1 MSCLISTNDNNEL
14 KILQQLNQVSLNLQA
29 RERKKQ
35 SKMMTESTKGV
46 LAMVIACL
54 IWGFS
59 ALYYKVLAHIPPIE
73 ILAHRTIWSFVLF
86 AILLLAQGRLSVLF
100 TLLSTRNGV
109 LVVGL
114 AAIMIS
120 TNWFAFIFSIQAGYA
135 VEAAMGYYIF
145 PLVAVLLGRLVF
157 GEKLQSTQWA
167 AVGLAALGVVT
178 LTYGLGVA
186 PWISLLVT
194 GSFGIYG
201 VLKKRLS
208 VGPVVSV
215 TGEVALLFP
224 IALGVLA
231 FVHSKGEG
239 HFGTAAWEN
248 GMLIFSG
255 VLTAAPL
262 MLFSYATHRNRLS
275 TVGLLQYINPT
286 AQFFCAVVIF
296 GEPFGL
302 WHGIAFGLIWLA
314 LTLYSA
320 SSLLQDRAPRR

>member
-1 MSCLISTNDNNEL
+1 
-14 KILQQLNQVSLNLQA
+14 
-29 RERKKQ
+29 
-35 SKMMTESTKGV
+35 MTESTKGV

-86 AILLLAQGRLSVLF
+86 AILLLAQGRLSALF

-114 AAIMIS
+114 SAIMIS

-186 PWISLLVT
+186 PWISLLVA

-201 VLKKRLS
+201 VLKKRLL

-215 TGEVALLFP
+215 TAEVALLFIQKVRGILEP
-224 IALGVLA
+224 QLGKMGCL
-231 FVHSKGEG
+231 F
-239 HFGTAAWEN
+239 
-248 GMLIFSG
+248 FSG

>member
-1 MSCLISTNDNNEL
+1 
-14 KILQQLNQVSLNLQA
+14 
-29 RERKKQ
+29 
-35 SKMMTESTKGV
+35 
-46 LAMVIACL
+46 MVIACL

-86 AILLLAQGRLSVLF
+86 AILLLAQGRLSALF

-186 PWISLLVT
+186 PWISLLVA

-248 GMLIFSG
+248 GMLIFFRCADSG
-255 VLTAAPL
+255 SADAVFICDASQQAFYGWVVAIHQPDCAIFLCGGDFWGALWTVAWDCLWPDMARTNTIFRFQPSSGQSAA
-262 MLFSYATHRNRLS
+262 
-275 TVGLLQYINPT
+275 
-286 AQFFCAVVIF
+286 
-296 GEPFGL
+296 
-302 WHGIAFGLIWLA
+302 
-314 LTLYSA
+314 
-320 SSLLQDRAPRR
+320 